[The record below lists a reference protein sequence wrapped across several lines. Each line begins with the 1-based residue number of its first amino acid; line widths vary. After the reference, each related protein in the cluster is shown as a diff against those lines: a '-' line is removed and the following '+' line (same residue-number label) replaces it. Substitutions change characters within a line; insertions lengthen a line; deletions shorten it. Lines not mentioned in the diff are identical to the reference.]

1 MAGNGRGGVRP
12 AQRHNRWTYILVPE
26 TEGVE
31 EPEYV
36 RSLRSY
42 CRLAL
47 MEGLHPVCPSLWY
60 RTIASPGE
68 LANLLREQCPKAM
81 QACDRIWV
89 HQPLSEKDLTL
100 NYFSYRLLAKNNKE
114 SAHGRRPRPVYGLKA
129 RWQDGVQYHEPYRMK
144 AEELR
149 ELMFLHLDI
158 GLVRTL

>member
-1 MAGNGRGGVRP
+1 MANGSWGGVRP
-12 AQRHNRWTYILVPE
+12 AQRHTGWTYILVPE

-60 RTIASPGE
+60 RTIAGPGE
-68 LANLLREQCPKAM
+68 LTNLLRKECPKAL
-81 QACDRIWV
+81 QQCDRIWV
-89 HQPLSEKDLTL
+89 HQPLSEKELIL
-100 NYFSYRLLAKNNKE
+100 NYFSYRLLAANNKNTQ
-114 SAHGRRPRPVYGLKA
+114 GRRPRPVYGLKP

-149 ELMFLHLDI
+149 ELMFLHLDV